1 MPVTAEGPMSNPLAG
16 LATLVAATASF
27 QAAVGAE
34 STDDA
39 LAFVF
44 YPECIEDDP
53 ENPAPLTKA
62 IITDSDVCEWEMS
75 QTTGQRGSVLITLT
89 RAIPDDYAAR
99 SPDALLDFTNW
110 AGNVCFE
117 MLQLA
122 NTPTETGHHW
132 NLINLVRLIA
142 PDLDDSRQKT
152 STDHTERDP
161 WCFEV
166 TLIAYYV

>member
-1 MPVTAEGPMSNPLAG
+1 MSFPLAG
-16 LATLVAATASF
+16 LAALVAACPAF
-27 QAAVGAE
+27 QDAVDA
-34 STDDA
+34 DDA
-39 LAFVF
+39 DEALPFVF

-62 IITDSDVCEWEMS
+62 IISDSDVCEWEMS

-89 RAIPDDYAAR
+89 RAVPEDYAAR
-99 SPDALLDFTNW
+99 SPEALLDFTNW

-117 MLQLA
+117 MLQRA
-122 NTPTETGHHW
+122 NTPTESGGHHW

-152 STDHTERDP
+152 STDYTERDP